1 MAWISEAESSRE
13 RSSPLSSAVPLTR
26 VSAPSPSAPR
36 GRKAPLQEGVAL
48 WAALLPHTPAYLE
61 CLRLSFPPNIGGDGG
76 SEVTKLPNPVCLYK
90 RDTYSPCGTAKSQ
103 FRLQG
108 PLVPFQILTPPE
120 LAVEGLSQ
128 RTHARVHTH
137 AHSSSFA
144 HFYFS
149 SVALPCSNHF
159 TLFSAILN
167 SFIPA
172 SSTTRDSLEERAG
185 VSSSPPG

>member
-1 MAWISEAESSRE
+1 MLFLSPGSLPLVPQLPEEGRLPSRRGWPSGLHSCHTHRHTSS
-13 RSSPLSSAVPLTR
+13 VCGC
-26 VSAPSPSAPR
+26 PS
-36 GRKAPLQEGVAL
+36 
-48 WAALLPHTPAYLE
+48 
-61 CLRLSFPPNIGGDGG
+61 PPNIGGDGG

>member
-1 MAWISEAESSRE
+1 MAWISEAKSSRE

-26 VSAPSPSAPR
+26 VSAPRPSAPR

-61 CLRLSFPPNIGGDGG
+61 CLRLSFPNIGGDGG

-90 RDTYSPCGTAKSQ
+90 LDICSPCAQLNHSS
-103 FRLQG
+103 
-108 PLVPFQILTPPE
+108 VS
-120 LAVEGLSQ
+120 EGLWYRSKCLRHLSWQ
-128 RTHARVHTH
+128 WKGSLNAHTH
-137 AHSSSFA
+137 VCTHTHQLKLCPLLFF
-144 HFYFS
+144 FY
-149 SVALPCSNHF
+149 VALPCSNHF
-159 TLFSAILN
+159 TLFSAIVN

-172 SSTTRDSLEERAG
+172 SSTTRESLEERAG